1 MSENKQQ
8 PSRLVFKP
16 QAKAQPKAGPRAG
29 EEERLRAARE
39 KATEYRKPPLSPEEE
54 AARKKE
60 EGIHTIEEW
69 GDLITQRIEEAM
81 RRGDFDNLKGHGK
94 PMLVEP
100 EPNVPEDMQMAF
112 RILRNNDMAPAW
124 IADRKEMLRSI
135 DAWRAEFQRVAA
147 EAHSAWIAAASD
159 ERHAQIRKN
168 WERWLA
174 RWDGEIVEMNR
185 LIGTFNLKQPIA
197 RLEIFK
203 LRLDDELKK
212 VGMARILD

>member
-8 PSRLVFKP
+8 SSRLVFRP
-16 QAKAQPKAGPRAG
+16 QAKAKPKVETRAS

-39 KATEYRKPPLSPEEE
+39 KATEYRKPQSSSEEE
-54 AARKKE
+54 AKRD
-60 EGIHTIEEW
+60 EGISSIEQW

-81 RRGDFDNLKGHGK
+81 RRGDFDNLSGHGK
-94 PMLVEP
+94 PLRVEA

-112 RILRNNDMAPAW
+112 RILKNNDMVPTW
-124 IADRKEMLRSI
+124 IAERKEMLRAI
-135 DAWRAEFQRVAA
+135 EAWRAEFQRIVG

-159 ERHAQIRKN
+159 ERQAQIRQS
-168 WERWLA
+168 WA
-174 RWDGEIVEMNR
+174 RWIVRWEDEIVEMNR
-185 LIGTFNLKQPIA
+185 RIGTFNLKQPIA

-212 VGMARILD
+212 VGMTRTLDK